1 MRLQIDQSGKIEQTN
16 KKTVLCL
23 SNKEW
28 YALVIPGKVKRQVQE
43 VFRRH
48 GQIRNFILFTFC
60 AGIALLLQKARPKTK
75 VIIDE
80 EYIGKSPI
88 IKNILGEMLA
98 DIKLI
103 PNITFEFIGKHSHA
117 HLLAKEVMLKH
128 KKPTW
133 IVKTKE
139 IFREIKKTEVGK
151 RLKNA

>member
-60 AGIALLLQKARPKTK
+60 AGIALLLQKARQ
-75 VIIDE
+75 IDVALE
-80 EYIGKSPI
+80 VNKWLSSPG
-88 IKNILGEMLA
+88 LQPPM
-98 DIKLI
+98 
-103 PNITFEFIGKHSHA
+103 
-117 HLLAKEVMLKH
+117 
-128 KKPTW
+128 
-133 IVKTKE
+133 
-139 IFREIKKTEVGK
+139 
-151 RLKNA
+151 